1 MLIGYLH
8 ILLLIFSWYNT
19 QVFIILDVPTKQN
32 MLLYNERV
40 LQQCPLLSL
49 SSKLVENLFFI
60 LDMQIAEKY
69 NSIWQK

>member
-8 ILLLIFSWYNT
+8 ILLLIFSWFNT

-40 LQQCPLLSL
+40 LQQCPSLSL
-49 SSKLVENLFFI
+49 SSKLVGNLFFI